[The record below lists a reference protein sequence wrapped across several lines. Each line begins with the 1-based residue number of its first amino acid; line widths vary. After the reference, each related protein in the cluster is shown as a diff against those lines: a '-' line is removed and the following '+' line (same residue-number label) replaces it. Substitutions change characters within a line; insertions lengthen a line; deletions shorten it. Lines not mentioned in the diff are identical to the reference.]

1 MSITITKIERQK
13 KKKQRYSL
21 FNENNFIIGI
31 SEESLLEFNIYTGI
45 ELSEEALIKIERKE
59 KYIAI
64 REQSWR
70 FLSRRMHSK
79 KELSDKLK
87 AKGYKK
93 EDIDKIILEL
103 ENKNYLNDDS
113 FARQVVTDEI
123 NLKKNGPFL
132 IKNKLLSQGI
142 ENSLSSAVIDEL
154 YEEKIQLQNC
164 QYLASKKIGSIK
176 NSNDISIKKKLG
188 RYLIQKGF
196 SWDICNKVLSE
207 IDIL

>member
-21 FNENNFIIGI
+21 FNENKFIIGI
-31 SEESLLEFNIYTGI
+31 SEESLLEFNIYSGI

-123 NLKKNGPFL
+123 NIKKNGPFL
-132 IKNKLLSQGI
+132 IKNKLLKKGI
-142 ENSLSSAVIDEL
+142 ENSLSSVVIDEL

-164 QYLASKKIGSIK
+164 QYLASKKIGSSI
-176 NSNDISIKKKLG
+176 NSDERSKRSKLAN
-188 RYLIQKGF
+188 YLIQKGF
-196 SWDICNKVLSE
+196 SWDICNQVLSE
-207 IDIL
+207 MDIL